1 VFRKSLK
8 AAVCVLAAGTA
19 LTACGPLKPGAAAIV
34 GDHRI
39 TVSELDS
46 AVTRW
51 SKEIPSHPETQQIVA
66 KAQQASPPQQVP
78 FDPSSPQR
86 SALYQLINIRVLD
99 EVARDQH
106 VAVTP
111 GQVDAFV
118 AATGGRPNLDASV
131 LAEGLP
137 TSYGNDFARS
147 VLVRQA
153 LAERQAGGGPHID
166 IKINPRFGT
175 LDGANGFGTV
185 CPRLST
191 ADPATPDGPSSVI
204 KCG

>member
-1 VFRKSLK
+1 MFRKSLK

-66 KAQQASPPQQVP
+66 EAMQQTPPQQIP

-86 SALYQLINIRVLD
+86 SALIQLINIRALD
-99 EVARDQH
+99 EAARDQH
-106 VAVTP
+106 VSVSQ
-111 GQVDAFV
+111 GQVDAFI
-118 AATGGRPNLDASV
+118 AAAGGQEKLDAVV

-147 VLVRQA
+147 RLIDQALSARQA
-153 LAERQAGGGPHID
+153 RVGHID
-166 IKINPRFGT
+166 IKINPRFGS
-175 LDGANGFGTV
+175 LGGQSGFAPV
-185 CPRLST
+185 CPHLST
-191 ADPATPDGPSSVI
+191 ADPATPDRPSSVI
-204 KCG
+204 KCD